1 MSSDLDSTHV
11 PVLIVGGG
19 VVGLSAALFL
29 NHHGIRTTLI
39 EKHSGTSIH
48 PRARSVNARTMEIYR
63 ELNLVPAII
72 EAGKSMAPTMG
83 LISGHTFHSAI
94 SPRPRHIKAQRSL
107 PFASLT
113 STMGPVPGQFISL
126 EMLEPVLLSAAK
138 DRGIDA
144 QFSTECLSISQSEE
158 KVTAKVKKR
167 DLGEE
172 YEITADYCIAAD
184 GANSPIRTHLQ
195 IPRSGAS
202 ESESSGHLLNILF
215 TAPLGDFVKDREFSI
230 LTIHHPS
237 TSPLDRAIDGIFTS
251 INNSDR
257 WVFHLSY
264 SPSNGETASDFPKER
279 CAEIITTALGFQ
291 ESGAENENANM
302 TVEILS
308 ILPWQA
314 SVRIASRMQ
323 EGRIF
328 LAGDAAH
335 QMPPYAGQGANT
347 GIADA
352 HNLAWKLAVVLN
364 PTLHP
369 KPKLK
374 PKPTLHSHPHA
385 PHLPPHQKRL
395 PINTHAAAVSAS
407 SADSK
412 GLLSMKLNTRTIIS
426 VVKRMFLIAGLS
438 VWYTGPGV
446 GIIPEDPGV
455 LRGASWRAWSFAGL
469 VMGLDGRP
477 GRRAPHVWLERRGA
491 GRMVGEGGGVST
503 LDLFGR
509 DFVLLTGSGGR
520 EWIQAA
526 EKVSSNL
533 SGVDIK
539 AYVIG
544 GDEEGDYVPVDGKSA
559 FETAAGISSS
569 GVLLVRS
576 DGFVAWRERRIPV
589 GYEDRLEEVMR
600 RLLCLK

>member
-1 MSSDLDSTHV
+1 
-11 PVLIVGGG
+11 
-19 VVGLSAALFL
+19 
-29 NHHGIRTTLI
+29 
-39 EKHSGTSIH
+39 
-48 PRARSVNARTMEIYR
+48 
-63 ELNLVPAII
+63 
-72 EAGKSMAPTMG
+72 
-83 LISGHTFHSAI
+83 
-94 SPRPRHIKAQRSL
+94 
-107 PFASLT
+107 
-113 STMGPVPGQFISL
+113 MGPVPGQFISL

-184 GANSPIRTHLQ
+184 GANSPIRTQLQ

-302 TVEILS
+302 KVEILS

-352 HNLAWKLAVVLN
+352 HNLAWKLAVVLKSN
-364 PTLHP
+364 PSSKTKTKAKTNTSLTSP
-369 KPKLK
+369 RSPPTPSSKYSVRDTFLK
-374 PKPTLHSHPHA
+374 TYQA
-385 PHLPPHQKRL
+385 ERL

-576 DGFVAWRERRIPV
+576 DGFVAWRERRISV

-600 RLLCLK
+600 RLLCLE